1 MRAISFALPI
11 LPGKQEA
18 WRRCLQDMLDVY
30 RSDYEAFQQWLG
42 MTRMLTWLTEMP
54 GGNMAIVH
62 IEADEPETILP
73 KLTESDLPFARWLRQ
88 HVLEL
93 HGLDVTRPARLS
105 TELVLDCEAS
115 SCLEAR
121 NDI

>member
-93 HGLDVTRPARLS
+93 HGLDVTRPARL
-105 TELVLDCEAS
+105 
-115 SCLEAR
+115 
-121 NDI
+121 